1 MAEPTSILG
10 KCLSLND
17 LTIKTKILSFID
29 KPDCGAYNCRPQMTS
44 VMMESAPLQILPPAY
59 RGPRGRILLDLKR
72 NGSNTARG
80 LAQSLGL
87 SLNAVR
93 HHLKELEAEYLVQHS
108 REQRGLGA
116 PTFAF
121 RLSAGGEDLFPQRG
135 HEIVTQVLD
144 RVGQQAGREAVTGAL
159 EDRFEALA
167 VRIELRAAAE
177 PARRPD
183 IVRQALLED
192 GFMAEWTQD
201 EEGYRLTEHHCAFRA
216 LALRFPEIC
225 EVEARFLRR
234 VLFAEVERTAH
245 MLTGCG
251 ACQYRVRFHESREPA
266 GATGSRNQESV

>member
-1 MAEPTSILG
+1 
-10 KCLSLND
+10 
-17 LTIKTKILSFID
+17 
-29 KPDCGAYNCRPQMTS
+29 
-44 VMMESAPLQILPPAY
+44 MMESAPLQILPPAY

-93 HHLKELEAEYLVQHS
+93 HHLKELEADCLLQHS

-121 RLSAGGEDLFPQRG
+121 QLSAGGEDLFPQRG

-144 RVGQQAGREAVTGAL
+144 RVGEQAGRKAVTGAL
-159 EDRFEALA
+159 EDRFDALA
-167 VRIELRAAAE
+167 VRIELRALSAE
-177 PARRPD
+177 PAGRLE

-201 EEGYRLTEHHCAFRA
+201 DAGYRLTEHHCAFRA

-234 VLFAEVERTAH
+234 VLSAEVERTAH
-245 MLTGCG
+245 TLSGCG
-251 ACQYRVRFHESREPA
+251 ACQYRVRFHDSLEPA
-266 GATGSRNQESV
+266 GHPAAGRNKESV